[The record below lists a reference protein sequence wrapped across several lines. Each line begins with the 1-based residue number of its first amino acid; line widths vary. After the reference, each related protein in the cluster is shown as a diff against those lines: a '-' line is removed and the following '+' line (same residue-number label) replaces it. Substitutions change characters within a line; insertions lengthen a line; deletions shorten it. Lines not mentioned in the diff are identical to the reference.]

1 MNIDLVYIFLCHYF
15 KIPWVILVF
24 VMSHFKCIGNLWS
37 LMEGFL
43 SIPSYCDYM
52 IYSHILHLLFT
63 LYSYLFLFLS
73 HGFWF
78 VGFIFFLI
86 LSLFSCVLYACQLL
100 YFSSKVSFLTKKIT
114 YTTTMK
120 VLAFILPLTILFF
133 TLYLNDYLELSGFF
147 IPFLKIYWIY

>member
-1 MNIDLVYIFLCHYF
+1 MYILVWRWFSYSITTNIPLINHFVNIDLVYIFLCHYF

-24 VMSHFKCIGNLWS
+24 VMSHFKCIENLWS

-52 IYSHILHLLFT
+52 ICSHILHLLFT

-78 VGFIFFLI
+78 VGFIFFKF
-86 LSLFSCVLYACQLL
+86 SL
-100 YFSSKVSFLTKKIT
+100 SFLVFCMIVNFSIFLVK
-114 YTTTMK
+114 Y
-120 VLAFILPLTILFF
+120 
-133 TLYLNDYLELSGFF
+133 
-147 IPFLKIYWIY
+147 PF